1 MFEYLLQKIK
11 SSQTIDQLK
20 GHVDAF
26 NLQDFFTNDH
36 YSKISKDIE
45 SFKKTYTNEE
55 FPPQGTEPSII
66 TFDTIKS
73 SDSFYNELW
82 KFINL
87 KDFKKALLEK
97 FNYTS
102 NLDILLDNSKINI
115 TFHTEYPHQIDKAH
129 SDQKNSLSTITLQI
143 YLPADDGLKEY
154 GTQFVD
160 KNVCLYKKEF
170 LPNSGY
176 LMSSNNNSWHK
187 PTLGVERNSL
197 LIRLTVDLE
206 YEKTKTVYNY
216 NSKNKTCYAVWN
228 KDMQVYPKQTDWM
241 MTMTLQNL
249 CSLGF
254 ENIAVTSKPFKK
266 DLRFLR
272 NIKKQGFEKVL
283 IVFGGYVWKNNSIVD
298 YINNIELTTAVAG
311 WSNNGKELARQCLL
325 VNLNKIDQLDESFA
339 DNKFFE
345 ECINDYTDIGIQV
358 RSNRYY
364 YHPETDE
371 QDSVTGWIT
380 NRYSI
385 ENLDLSDKVD
395 YFSQY
400 LDNHTT
406 LQSLTKSML
415 KQ

>member
-1 MFEYLLQKIK
+1 MFDYLIRKIQKSTKIDVIK
-11 SSQTIDQLK
+11 N
-20 GHVDAF
+20 HVDAYDL
-26 NLQDFFTNDH
+26 NNFFTQEH
-36 YSKISKDIE
+36 YDKISYDVE
-45 SFKKTYTNEE
+45 HFKKEFTNQQ
-55 FPPQGTEPSII
+55 FPPEGTDPSII
-66 TFDTIKS
+66 TFEELKEK
-73 SDSFYNELW
+73 DSFYNELW
-82 KFINL
+82 NFVNL
-87 KDFKKALLEK
+87 DVFKNTLLEK
-97 FNYTS
+97 FNFTI
-102 NLDILLDNSKINI
+102 NKNILLDNSKINI